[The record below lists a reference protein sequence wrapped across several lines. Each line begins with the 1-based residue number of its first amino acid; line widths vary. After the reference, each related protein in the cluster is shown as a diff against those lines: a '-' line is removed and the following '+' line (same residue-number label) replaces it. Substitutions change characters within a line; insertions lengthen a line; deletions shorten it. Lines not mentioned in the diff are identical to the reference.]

1 MFGMPPPHLDFL
13 GKLMNATPR
22 EIHVITFNGRN
33 RWAKKLTRFGS

>member
-22 EIHVITFNGRN
+22 EIQGMSLKSLKQ
-33 RWAKKLTRFGS
+33 W